1 LGIAV
6 FLSVAV
12 LTTLPPAQSPGES
25 AALSGTQQV
34 DDLEISI
41 EVNPGRP
48 GLNTFVATV
57 SKDGQPFTDVREVVL
72 QFTPTTAD
80 LPPGTAQLSGQG
92 GGVYSISG
100 GFLALPDAWQL
111 QVAVRRTD
119 AFDAFANFDFNVG
132 TTAVAAQTFPW
143 YRVGGFFMVVAGLLF
158 VFVLG
163 TLIERR
169 RSTIAFGAISALA
182 LTVVG
187 IVAFVSP
194 PIQDGGYPIN
204 PIPPNAD
211 SVAVGEALYAEN
223 CFPCHGATG
232 AGDGPVG
239 RTLNPPPA
247 DLTLHTQPG
256 VHPDGRLYNWISN
269 GFQDSV
275 MPAFSEKLTDEER
288 WHLVNYIR
296 TLAQ

>member
-1 LGIAV
+1 M
-6 FLSVAV
+6 
-12 LTTLPPAQSPGES
+12 
-25 AALSGTQQV
+25 
-34 DDLEISI
+34 

-48 GLNTFVATV
+48 GLNTFTATV
-57 SKDGQPFTDVREVVL
+57 TKDGQPFTDVREVVL

-111 QVAVRRTD
+111 QVAVRRND

-143 YRVGGFFMVVAGLLF
+143 YQVAGFFFVVASLLI

-163 TLIERR
+163 TLLKQRR
-169 RSTIAFGAISALA
+169 QIISLGGFSALA
-182 LTVVG
+182 LAIVGAVV
-187 IVAFVSP
+187 FVSP
-194 PIQDGGYPIN
+194 PIQETGYPIN

-211 SVAVGEALYAEN
+211 SVAAGEVLYQEN
-223 CFPCHGATG
+223 CFPCHGETG

-256 VHPDGRLYNWISN
+256 VHPDGRLYNWITN

-296 TLAQ
+296 TLARN